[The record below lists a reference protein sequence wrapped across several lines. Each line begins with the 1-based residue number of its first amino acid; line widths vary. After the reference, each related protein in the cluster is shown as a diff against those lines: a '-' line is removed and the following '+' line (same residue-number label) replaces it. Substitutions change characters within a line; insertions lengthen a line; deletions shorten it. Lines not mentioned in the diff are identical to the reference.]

1 MPILNRDAILQT
13 SDIRKELVPVP
24 EWGGDVYVRSLTAA
38 ERDQF
43 EASLIVQRGKQQEI
57 NLKNAR
63 AKLAVLAICD
73 EQGQRIFSDADLAEM
88 GKKSA
93 GALQRVWIVAQR
105 LSGITDEDME
115 ELTKNS
121 TSGQS
126 DDSSSD

>member
-13 SDIRKELVPVP
+13 SDIRKELVSVP

-73 EQGQRIFSDADLAEM
+73 EQGQRLFSDADLAEM